1 MSGIRP
7 FGKGVSIL
15 AVILICSVFTSAAE
29 KPSAKAQNQPQ
40 PWKSDPKFDPVVDK
54 ITTRESLFVKN
65 LRKYSPMVETY
76 IQNMRTDKDLGS
88 VPTSDKYFL
97 GRVTLETGVED
108 VNFLPQTKEPQPS
121 SLQKIFSSMQ
131 KLTRMK
137 RGDGK
142 PHTGGFMSDAYWSC
156 PNTRMLRS
164 QRKPA
169 FQRGRC
175 ESIKLSFGPSA
186 AETES
191 SSAL

>member
-1 MSGIRP
+1 MSQAWMSKVRRSR
-7 FGKGVSIL
+7 KGLCVL
-15 AVILICSVFTSAAE
+15 VLVVICSGFTSAAE
-29 KPSAKAQNQPQ
+29 KKKGKVQDQPQ
-40 PWKSDPKFDPVVDK
+40 PWTSDPKFDLVVDK
-54 ITTRESLFVKN
+54 ITARESLFVKN
-65 LRKYSPMVETY
+65 LREYSPMVETY

-142 PHTGGFMSDAYWSC
+142 PHTGRFMPDGFAQM
-156 PNTRMLRS
+156 
-164 QRKPA
+164 
-169 FQRGRC
+169 
-175 ESIKLSFGPSA
+175 
-186 AETES
+186 
-191 SSAL
+191 